1 MKIIMT
7 ELILHPGIILMLGGV
22 ILCLLPKVLCKPF
35 SVALPLIALLTFLSF
50 PDEHSVYLSSLGY
63 QLEPLRIDSLSW
75 LFTLIFLFGM
85 FITAIYSYHDS
96 GKFERAIVPVYA
108 GATITAVLA
117 GDLLTLFISWEISAI
132 ASAIIIFTGKRKY
145 SQKAGMRYLLMH
157 ITSGLLLLLGS
168 VIYYLNNQTIEFSLI
183 GTDSLPGILIFL
195 AFGIKCAFPLLHNWL
210 PDAYPQASPAGT
222 VALSIFTTKLAV
234 YCLARAYAGTDWL
247 IWIGVTMAVFP
258 AFYAIIEN
266 DLRRVLC
273 YSLNSQLGFMVVG
286 IGIGTPL
293 ALNGT
298 VAHAFSSVL
307 YQGLLFMCM
316 GAVLYRVG
324 TTKAS
329 ELGGL
334 YKSMPYTA
342 ALCII
347 GALTISSFPL
357 FSGFISKAIILS
369 AAAKEGYSLV
379 WLALLFSSVAVFAH
393 SGIKVPFSGFFAQDR
408 TIECKE
414 APINMLMAMGVTALA
429 CLLLGLFPG
438 MLYQYLPNPVKYNP
452 YTFEHVI
459 TQLQLLLYAL
469 LAFIV
474 LYRKGLYPHDVRSL
488 NLDTDWILRKP
499 VNHLLVY
506 VLSLY
511 GGLLNGIQS
520 LKKHTISATTRIIY
534 QAHGPRSMM
543 ARGTSVGN
551 MVVWVAVLLSAS
563 LILYYL

>member
-1 MKIIMT
+1 
-7 ELILHPGIILMLGGV
+7 MLGGA
-22 ILCLLPKVLCKPF
+22 LLGLLPKILCKPF
-35 SVALPLIALLTFLSF
+35 SVALPIIALLTFLSF
-50 PDEHSVYLSSLGY
+50 PDEYSVYLTSLGY

-75 LFTLIFLFGM
+75 VFTLIFLFGL
-85 FITAIYSYHDS
+85 FVAAIYAYHDS
-96 GKFERAIVPVYA
+96 GRFERAIIPVYA
-108 GATITAVLA
+108 GSTIAAVLA

-132 ASAIIIFTGKRKY
+132 ASALIIFTGKREY
-145 SQKAGMRYLLMH
+145 SQSAGMRYLLMH

-183 GTDSLPGILIFL
+183 GTDSLAGLLIFL
-195 AFGIKCAFPLLHNWL
+195 AFGIKCAFPLLHSWL

-234 YCLARAYAGTDWL
+234 YCLARAYAGTDSL
-247 IWIGVTMAVFP
+247 VWIGVAMAVFP

-347 GALTISSFPL
+347 GAMTISSFPL
-357 FSGFISKAIILS
+357 LSGFISKAIIVS
-369 AAAKEGYSLV
+369 AAAKEGYVFV

-393 SGIKVPFSGFFAQDR
+393 SGIKVPFSSFFAQDR
-408 TIECKE
+408 AIQCKE
-414 APINMLMAMGVTALA
+414 APINMLLAMGIVALA
-429 CLLLGLFPG
+429 CLLLGLYPN
-438 MLYQYLPNPVKYNP
+438 MLYQYLPNPVSYNP
-452 YTFEHVI
+452 YTFEHVV
-459 TQLQLLLYAL
+459 TQLQLLLFAL
-469 LAFIV
+469 LAFIL
-474 LYRKGLYPHDVRSL
+474 LYRNGLYPRDLKSI
-488 NLDTDWILRKP
+488 NLDTDWFMRKP
-499 VNHLLVY
+499 AKYLLVSLMSFYGHLLKMV
-506 VLSLY
+506 
-511 GGLLNGIQS
+511 QS
-520 LKKHTISATTRIIY
+520 LKIFTLNMTTRLLY
-534 QAHGPRSMM
+534 QVHGPRSVI

-551 MVVWVAVLLSAS
+551 MVIWVAVLLSAC
-563 LILYYL
+563 LIFYYL